1 MSLPPRWLGCPRK
14 GQIIASECVSCVCPA
29 LTASSCTGKF
39 LPFKT
44 PLSSQ
49 YDGEVP
55 EENRFG
61 VPMLVMY
68 TEALGHRLGLV
79 IDLTKTDRYY
89 DKRALT
95 DERGI
100 GHYKLQCEG

>member
-1 MSLPPRWLGCPRK
+1 ML
-14 GQIIASECVSCVCPA
+14 
-29 LTASSCTGKF
+29 LTVLLIVGKF

-49 YDGEVP
+49 YDAEVP

-61 VPMLVMY
+61 VPMLIMY
-68 TEALGHRLGLV
+68 MEAMQLRMGLV
-79 IDLTKTDRYY
+79 VDLTKTDRYY
-89 DKRALT
+89 DKRELT
-95 DERGI
+95 NERNI

>member
-1 MSLPPRWLGCPRK
+1 MSYGLPICPPY
-14 GQIIASECVSCVCPA
+14 SSYTT
-29 LTASSCTGKF
+29 LTVLLTVGKF

-49 YDGEVP
+49 YDAEVP

-61 VPMLVMY
+61 VPMLIMY
-68 TEALGHRLGLV
+68 MEAMHLRMGLV
-79 IDLTKTDRYY
+79 VDLTKTDRYY
-89 DKRALT
+89 DKRELT
-95 DERGI
+95 NERNI

>member
-1 MSLPPRWLGCPRK
+1 MWLGLYKELSSLP
-14 GQIIASECVSCVCPA
+14 S
-29 LTASSCTGKF
+29 GKF

-55 EENRFG
+55 EEDRFG

-68 TEALGHRLGLV
+68 VEAMQLRMGLV
-79 IDLTKTDRYY
+79 IDLTKTGRYY
-89 DKRALT
+89 DKRELV
-95 DERGI
+95 DQRNI
-100 GHYKLQCEG
+100 GHYKLKCEG